1 MSAFF
6 LFSGPSHQH
15 HPLPRPL
22 QPVPSG
28 RTALAVPRN
37 AAACGNIPLAATR
50 GRGAASAG
58 LHTGAPAARKVRGA
72 SREAATPERRWAPS
86 NHRPAP
92 LQVGPPPYPN
102 SSFAAAAA
110 EGGKKTLQFLSSDD
124 YLFLFLSFL
133 PLVCVSVC
141 VCVFMCT
148 SPDAECS
155 PGSFGAG
162 CQQSCDCPGGGSC
175 DPRTGECGRRRCPA
189 GLGGEECDLGEG
201 VHTVCGAGHTCNSAT
216 NCFIS

>member
-1 MSAFF
+1 MSDSSSTNKHFCSRHWLRPENEIKIKAFCASPRKNHNSMSAFF
-6 LFSGPSHQH
+6 LLSGPSHHH

-86 NHRPAP
+86 NHSPAP
-92 LQVGPPPYPN
+92 LQVGLPPSPN

-110 EGGKKTLQFLSSDD
+110 EGGEKNSS
-124 YLFLFLSFL
+124 FSL
-133 PLVCVSVC
+133 P
-141 VCVFMCT
+141 MII
-148 SPDAECS
+148 CS
-155 PGSFGAG
+155 RF
-162 CQQSCDCPGGGSC
+162 
-175 DPRTGECGRRRCPA
+175 
-189 GLGGEECDLGEG
+189 
-201 VHTVCGAGHTCNSAT
+201 
-216 NCFIS
+216 